1 MPRTRNAAAG
11 EPQLASSAPDP
22 GVFVLHLEGAGDG
35 ATQRFRYDL
44 SAALEDRV
52 PLIVDLTDATA
63 LEPGVMALLV
73 ESIAVCE
80 EQERPCVLLVPEACP
95 PRVRERFEGSELMS
109 LLPVVR
115 SWDEALRRARPQ
127 AA

>member
-1 MPRTRNAAAG
+1 MAA
-11 EPQLASSAPDP
+11 SAPDP
-22 GVFVLHLEGAGDG
+22 GVFVLHLEGADDG
-35 ATQRFRYDL
+35 AAQRFRYDL
-44 SAALEDRV
+44 SAALENRT
-52 PLIVDLTDATA
+52 PLIVDLTDATSLDA
-63 LEPGVMALLV
+63 GVLALLV

-80 EQERPCVLLVPEACP
+80 DQERPCVLLVPEACP
-95 PRVRERFEGSELMS
+95 PTVRERFERHGLMW

>member
-1 MPRTRNAAAG
+1 MTA
-11 EPQLASSAPDP
+11 SAPDP
-22 GVFVLHLEGAGDG
+22 GVFVLHLEGADDG
-35 ATQRFRYDL
+35 AAQRFRYDL

-52 PLIVDLTDATA
+52 PLIVDLTDATS
-63 LEPGVMALLV
+63 LEAGVLALLV

-80 EQERPCVLLVPEACP
+80 AEERPCVLLVPEAAP
-95 PRVRERFEGSELMS
+95 PPVRERFERHGLMR

>member
-1 MPRTRNAAAG
+1 MS
-11 EPQLASSAPDP
+11 SSAPDS
-22 GVFVLHLEGAGDG
+22 GVFVLHLEGTGDG
-35 ATQRFRYDL
+35 VAAQRFRYDL

-52 PLIVDLTDATA
+52 PLIVDLTDATS
-63 LEPGVMALLV
+63 LESGLLALLV

-80 EQERPCVLLVPEACP
+80 DQERACILLVPEACP
-95 PRVRERFEGSELMS
+95 PPVRERFERTGLIS

-115 SWDEALRRARPQ
+115 SWDEALRRAQPQ